1 MVKSIFCM
9 REVYLCFYYSK
20 IRFLFQ
26 NARKER
32 NYMIRMKFR
41 IWKKWKFGIWEGERG
56 WERER
61 AREREG
67 EGEGERGRGRGIL
80 LKEKRI
86 FNMQMNADTMVKI
99 CTFCRSGIHFFFEKS
114 QPVFIITFIFI
125 GIQFY
130 AIRFYA
136 IQFHAIQFYF
146 YATQLD
152 TNNANNY
159 HNKLK

>member
-41 IWKKWKFGIWEGERG
+41 IWKKWKFRIWEGERG

-61 AREREG
+61 ARERED
-67 EGEGERGRGRGIL
+67 EGGRGRGWERERARHSIERKKDIQYADERWHNGENLHLLSIGDSFFLWKITTSFYHYLYLYWDPIL
-80 LKEKRI
+80 
-86 FNMQMNADTMVKI
+86 
-99 CTFCRSGIHFFFEKS
+99 CH
-114 QPVFIITFIFI
+114 PVLCYPIPCDPILFLRNP
-125 GIQFY
+125 
-130 AIRFYA
+130 IRY
-136 IQFHAIQFYF
+136 
-146 YATQLD
+146 
-152 TNNANNY
+152 
-159 HNKLK
+159 